1 MVAQV
6 KAFDSDSF
14 LFQGFITTA
23 MRMSSGAMFTPHNPV
38 GQHSPGSYIFTFFRV
53 SNFKSNMSLFNL
65 KFEIKN

>member
-38 GQHSPGSYIFTFFRV
+38 GQHSSGSYIFTFFGY
-53 SNFKSNMSLFNL
+53 LTLNL
-65 KFEIKN
+65 TCLYLI